1 MLFDVVEYVC
11 DTPGV
16 QIAKIQI
23 EWEAPC
29 PALIVNHITVQ
40 LQTTQFVLNL

>member
-1 MLFDVVEYVC
+1 MLFDIVEYVR

-23 EWEAPC
+23 EWETPC